1 VTPPQH
7 APTRPPV
14 ARTLRTTP
22 SRGPDGRFRRA
33 SPADLEDPGLYIN
46 RELSWLEFNR
56 RVLAQAA
63 DPTTPL
69 LERLRFVAIFSSN
82 LDEFFMVRVAGL
94 RDQVA
99 AGLRKRTPDGMS
111 AVEQLEAISRR
122 VRPMADL
129 STVVLHEQI
138 LPLLAR
144 RGIGV
149 VHVADLD
156 ERALH
161 RLGRQFEEQIFP
173 VLTPLAVDPGHP
185 FPYISNLATSLAVT
199 VRDARTDHTKLARV
213 KIPAV
218 LPRFW
223 QVPGST
229 RAWVPLEELIRWQL
243 GALFQ
248 GMEVVEAHL
257 FRVTRNA
264 DVSVDEDEA
273 EDLLLAIQE
282 QLSRRRFGSVVR
294 LEVAADMPVETV
306 ERLQE
311 ELDVGGMHTY
321 QVRGLLGRSDLTQLA
336 DLDQPT
342 LRFEPWTPA
351 PHPRLRPGPDGSPV
365 TPARMFSEI
374 ASGDVLL
381 RHPYQSFT
389 GTVERFI
396 TAAAEDPDVLAI
408 KQTLYRT
415 SGDSPVVRA
424 LTSAAEAGKQVVA
437 LVELKARFDE
447 EANIGWARVLERA
460 GVHVVYGLVGLKTHA
475 KTSLIVRR
483 EADGIRRYVHIGT
496 GNYHPKTARLY
507 TDLGLMTCDESIA
520 EDVTQLFNYLTG
532 YARPDRYR
540 ALLVAPAGL
549 RARLVE
555 KVAEQAA
562 RGPEGLIRLKLNSL
576 HDRALIA
583 ELYRASRAGTR
594 IDLVIRGICG
604 LRPGLPDVS
613 ETIRVISVVGRLLEH
628 ERILQFGRGGDAE
641 VWIGSAD
648 WMPRN
653 LDRRV
658 EALAPIRNPALRDEL
673 VEILDETWQDD
684 RQAWQLRPDGSW
696 SRPADPEAGCASQTR
711 FMAEAIEAAVRA
723 DADDA

>member
-1 VTPPQH
+1 MSSTLHPPSR
-7 APTRPPV
+7 T
-14 ARTLRTTP
+14 ARTAP
-22 SRGPDGRFRRA
+22 ARGPDGRFRRQA
-33 SPADLEDPGLYIN
+33 LPDLDDPGLFVN

-63 DPTTPL
+63 DATIPL

-99 AGLRKRTPDGMS
+99 AGLTLRTPDGLS
-111 AVEQLEAISRR
+111 AAEQLESIARR
-122 VRPMADL
+122 VRPMAEQ
-129 STVVLHEQI
+129 STVLLHEQI

-144 RGIGV
+144 RGVGV
-149 VHVADLD
+149 VHVGDLD

-161 RLGRQFEEQIFP
+161 RLEQQFIDQIFP

-199 VRDARTDHTKLARV
+199 VRDPKTDLVKLARV
-213 KIPAV
+213 KVPAV

-229 RAWVPLEELIRWQL
+229 RAWVPLEDIIAWQL
-243 GALFQ
+243 QALFP
-248 GMEVVEAHL
+248 GMDVQDAHL

-282 QLSRRRFGSVVR
+282 QLSRRRFGAVVR
-294 LEVAADMPVETV
+294 LEVAADMPAATV
-306 ERLQE
+306 ELLQE
-311 ELDVGGMHTY
+311 ELDIEPGHTY
-321 QVRGLLGRSDLTQLA
+321 HVRGLLGRGDLSQLA

-342 LRFEPWTPA
+342 LRYPRWSPA
-351 PHPRLRPGPDGSPV
+351 PHPRLRPDADGKPP
-365 TPARMFSEI
+365 TPSEVFAEI
-374 ASGDVLL
+374 ARGDILL
-381 RHPYQSFT
+381 RHPYQSFA

-415 SGDSPVVRA
+415 SGDSPIVSA
-424 LTSAAEAGKQVVA
+424 LTHAAEAGKQVVA

-447 EANIGWARVLERA
+447 EANIGWARLLERA

-475 KTSLIVRR
+475 KTALVVRR
-483 EADGIRRYVHIGT
+483 EADGLRRYVHIGT

-507 TDLGLMTCDESIA
+507 TDLGLMTCHEGIA

-532 YARPDRYR
+532 YARHDDYDH
-540 ALLVAPAGL
+540 LLVAPVAL
-549 RARLVE
+549 RDRVADLI
-555 KVAEQAA
+555 AEQRAL
-562 RGPEGLIRLKLNSL
+562 GPDGLIRIKINSL
-576 HDRALIA
+576 SDRRLIT
-583 ELYRASRAGTR
+583 ELYRASQAGVR
-594 IDLVIRGICG
+594 IDLVVRGICG
-604 LRPGLPDVS
+604 VRPGIPGVS

-628 ERILQFGRGGDAE
+628 ERILQFGDR

-648 WMPRN
+648 WLPRN

-658 EALAPIRNPALRDEL
+658 EAMVP
-673 VEILDETWQDD
+673 ILDDDLRGQLIDILDQTWEDH
-684 RQAWQLRPDGSW
+684 RQAWALRADGSW
-696 SRPADPEAGCASQTR
+696 LRPPDDDGLASQER
-711 FMAEAIEAAVRA
+711 FMQAALDAAEA
-723 DADDA
+723 DAR

>member
-1 VTPPQH
+1 MV
-7 APTRPPV
+7 
-14 ARTLRTTP
+14 
-22 SRGPDGRFRRA
+22 
-33 SPADLEDPGLYIN
+33 DLDDPGLFSN

-63 DPTTPL
+63 DPAVPL

-122 VRPMADL
+122 VRPMADH
-129 STVVLHEQI
+129 STTLLHEQI

-156 ERALH
+156 ERALN
-161 RLGRQFEEQIFP
+161 RLGRQFQEEIFP

-185 FPYISNLATSLAVT
+185 FPYISNLAMSLAVT
-199 VRDARTDHTKLARV
+199 VLDNKTGHTKLARV

-223 QVPGST
+223 KVPGTT

-243 GALFQ
+243 GALFP
-248 GMEVVEAHL
+248 GMEVLEAHL

-282 QLSRRRFGSVVR
+282 QLSRRRFGAVVR
-294 LEVAADMPVETV
+294 LEVAADMPTETV

-311 ELDVGGMHTY
+311 ELDIGSMHTY
-321 QVRGLLGRSDLTQLA
+321 AVRGLLGRSDLDELA

-342 LRFEPWTPA
+342 LRYEPWHPE
-351 PHPRLRPGPDGSPV
+351 PHPRLRPEVHGGQVSGH
-365 TPARMFSEI
+365 RMFSEI
-374 ASGDVLL
+374 AERDVLL
-381 RHPYQSFT
+381 RHPYQSFA

-415 SGDSPVVRA
+415 SGDSPVVAA
-424 LTSAAEAGKQVVA
+424 LTHAAEAGKQVVA

-447 EANIGWARVLERA
+447 QANIGWARLLERA

-475 KTSLIVRR
+475 KLALIVRR
-483 EADGIRRYVHIGT
+483 EEHGIRRYVHIGT

-507 TDLGLMTCDESIA
+507 TDLGLMTSREDVA

-532 YARPDRYR
+532 YARHDHYTT
-540 ALLVAPAGL
+540 LLVAPVAL
-549 RARLVE
+549 RARLAE
-555 KVAEQAA
+555 KIREQAA
-562 RGPEGLIRLKLNSL
+562 LGRRGVIRLKLNSL
-576 HDRALIA
+576 ADRQLIT
-583 ELYRASRAGTR
+583 ELYRASRAGCTV
-594 IDLVIRGICG
+594 DLIVRGICG
-604 LRPGLPDVS
+604 VRPGIPGLS
-613 ETIRVISVVGRLLEH
+613 EGMRVISVVGRLLEH
-628 ERILQFGRGGDAE
+628 ERILQFGEE

-648 WMPRN
+648 WLPRN

-658 EALAPIRNPALRDEL
+658 EAMVPITDPGLRREL
-673 VEILDETWQDD
+673 MTILDITWQDE
-684 RQAWQLRPDGSW
+684 RQAWHLRADGSW
-696 SRPADPEAGCASQTR
+696 SRPENPDGLSSQER
-711 FMAEAIEAAVRA
+711 FMADAIEASRVL
-723 DADDA
+723 DLEEE

>member
-1 VTPPQH
+1 MI
-7 APTRPPV
+7 
-14 ARTLRTTP
+14 
-22 SRGPDGRFRRA
+22 
-33 SPADLEDPGLYIN
+33 DLDDPNLFSN

-63 DPTTPL
+63 DVAVPL
-69 LERLRFVAIFSSN
+69 LERLRFVAIFSAN

-99 AGLRKRTPDGMS
+99 AGLRKRTPDGLS

-122 VRPMADL
+122 IRPMADH
-129 STVVLHEQI
+129 STTVLHEQI

-144 RGIGV
+144 RGVGV

-156 ERALH
+156 ERALN
-161 RLGRQFEEQIFP
+161 RLTRIFEDEIFP

-199 VRDARTDHTKLARV
+199 VHDAKTGLTKLARV

-218 LPRFW
+218 LPRFYK
-223 QVPGST
+223 VPGST
-229 RAWVPLEELIRWQL
+229 RAWVPLEELIRWQI
-243 GALFQ
+243 GALFP
-248 GMEVVEAHL
+248 GMEVTDAHL

-282 QLSRRRFGSVVR
+282 QLSRRRFGAVVR
-294 LEVAADMPVETV
+294 LEVAADMPAETI
-306 ERLQE
+306 ERLQD
-311 ELDVGGMHTY
+311 ELDIGAMHTY
-321 QVRGLLGRSDLTQLA
+321 HVRGLLGRADLTELA

-342 LRFEPWTPA
+342 LRFEPWHPE
-351 PHPRLRPGPDGSPV
+351 PHPRLRPDVDGTPV
-365 TPARMFSEI
+365 TPGQLFTEI
-374 ASGDVLL
+374 GRGDILL

-415 SGDSPVVRA
+415 SGDSAIVTA
-424 LTSAAEAGKQVVA
+424 LTHAAEAGKQVVA

-447 EANIGWARVLERA
+447 EANIGWARLLERA

-475 KTSLIVRR
+475 KTALIVRR
-483 EADGIRRYVHIGT
+483 ESEGIRRYVHIGT

-507 TDLGLMTCDESIA
+507 TDLGLMTCDEEIA

-532 YARPDRYR
+532 YARHDDYQT
-540 ALLVAPAGL
+540 LLVAPVALRTRLAG
-549 RARLVE
+549 
-555 KVAEQAA
+555 KIAEQAA
-562 RGPEGLIRLKLNSL
+562 LGPRGLIRLKLNSL
-576 HDRALIA
+576 ADRELIT
-583 ELYRASRAGTR
+583 ELYRASRAGATV
-594 IDLVIRGICG
+594 DLIVRGICG
-604 LRPGLPDVS
+604 VRPGVPGLSD
-613 ETIRVISVVGRLLEH
+613 TIRVISVVGRLLEH
-628 ERILQFGRGGDAE
+628 ERILQFGDE

-648 WMPRN
+648 WLPRN

-658 EALAPIRNPALRDEL
+658 EAMVPIRDAALRQEL
-673 VEILDETWQDD
+673 IDILDHTWQDG
-684 RQAWQLRPDGSW
+684 RQAWHLRPDGSW
-696 SRPADPEAGCASQTR
+696 SPPEDPDGESSQAR
-711 FMAEAIEAAVRA
+711 FMAQAIAASLDPVQPTTPDQA
-723 DADDA
+723 SG